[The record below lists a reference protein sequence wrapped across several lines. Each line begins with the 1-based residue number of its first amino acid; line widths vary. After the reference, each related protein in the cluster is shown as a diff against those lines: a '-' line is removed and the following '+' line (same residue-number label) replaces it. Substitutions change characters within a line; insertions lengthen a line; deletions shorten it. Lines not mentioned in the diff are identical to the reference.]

1 MGIMLYKM
9 SVQGGKGMEGLF
21 VVINILVLLAF
32 IGLLIWMQKKHF
44 SFTKRVFTGLGVGI
58 VLGAIL
64 QAIYG
69 AESDVLTNTTEWYS
83 IVGSGYIKL
92 LMMIVIP
99 LVMVSI
105 IQSII
110 NLEKTSQLGKMS
122 GWIIGILIG
131 TTMIAALVGIGTA
144 VVFDLNAD
152 QIDMGQAETERGS
165 VLETTLSEVE
175 DQSTPER
182 ILSFIP
188 SNIFLDMT
196 GERPTSVIAVV
207 IFSMIVGIAVLGVRR
222 KSPEQAEIFTKII
235 NSIYAVVMRIVT
247 LILRLTPFGILALM
261 ANTVAS
267 TNVAGILQL
276 GKFVLASYVA
286 IIIMFIIHFL
296 LVSVFGLNP
305 FRFVQKV
312 LPVLLFAF
320 TSRSS
325 AGTIP
330 LNIETQKNALGVEQ
344 GIANM
349 AASFGATMGQN
360 GCAGI
365 YPAML
370 AVMIAP
376 SVGMDPLSLSF
387 IVPLVL
393 IIGVSSFGI
402 AGVGGGATF
411 AALIVLSSMNMP
423 VALAGILISIEAL
436 IDMGRTALNVNGSM
450 VSGTLT
456 SRILKNFDSEK
467 FHDKE
472 AVGTKT
478 ML

>member
-1 MGIMLYKM
+1 MTTLY
-9 SVQGGKGMEGLF
+9 VI
-21 VVINILVLLAF
+21 INIIILLAI

-44 SFTKRVFTGLGVGI
+44 SFTKRVFTGLGLGI
-58 VLGAIL
+58 LLDALL
-64 QAIYG
+64 QFIYG
-69 AESDVLTNTTEWYS
+69 AESAVLTETTEWYT

-99 LVMVSI
+99 LVLVSI

-131 TTMIAALVGIGTA
+131 TTMIAALIGIGIATA
-144 VVFDLNAD
+144 FDLNAD
-152 QIDMGQAETERGS
+152 QIDLGQEEQERGIT
-165 VLETTLSEVE
+165 LESTLSEVE

-196 GERPTSVIAVV
+196 GDRPTSVIAVV
-207 IFSMIVGIAVLGVRR
+207 IFSMIVGIAVLGLRR
-222 KSPEQAEIFTKII
+222 KDPEQAKTFINIV

-276 GKFVLASYVA
+276 GKFVIASYVA
-286 IIIMFIIHFL
+286 IFIMFIIH
-296 LVSVFGLNP
+296 LVLVAVFGLNP
-305 FRFVQKV
+305 LRFVQKA
-312 LPVLLFAF
+312 LPALLFAF

-330 LNIETQKNALGVEQ
+330 LNIDVQKNALGVEQ
-344 GIANM
+344 GVANM
-349 AASFGATMGQN
+349 SASFGATMGQN

-376 SVGMDPLSLSF
+376 SVGIDPLTVGF

-411 AALIVLSSMNMP
+411 AALIVLSSMDMP
-423 VALAGILISIEAL
+423 VALAGILISVEAL

-450 VSGTLT
+450 VTRTLT
-456 SRILKNFDSEK
+456 SRILKNFNIDT
-467 FHDKE
+467 FNDKE
-472 AVGTKT
+472 AVETKSEI
-478 ML
+478 